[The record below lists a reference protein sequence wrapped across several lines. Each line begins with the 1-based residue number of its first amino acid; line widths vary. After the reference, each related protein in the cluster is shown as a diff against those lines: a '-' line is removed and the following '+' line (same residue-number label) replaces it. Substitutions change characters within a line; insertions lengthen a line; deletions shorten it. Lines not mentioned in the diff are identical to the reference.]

1 MKSVKYT
8 RIRAGLCRPLLAGA
22 GAVALLVAPSLAAA
36 ACNFQMS
43 ATPLIRQVVKANGG
57 TPMSDAQCAKLTK
70 NNLRLHMN
78 GEATVLAGVSVGW
91 AIVTVS
97 DKKTN
102 LVSTEVSLNTVVNA
116 KSASIDT
123 AEKLLYS
130 ALENAIRDLD
140 IDKANNALKVLA
152 QDSRK
157 R

>member
-1 MKSVKYT
+1 
-8 RIRAGLCRPLLAGA
+8 
-22 GAVALLVAPSLAAA
+22 
-36 ACNFQMS
+36 
-43 ATPLIRQVVKANGG
+43 
-57 TPMSDAQCAKLTK
+57 
-70 NNLRLHMN
+70 MN